1 MDIKNLI
8 GEATEY
14 DKKEMLERRR
24 PKSWLKSVSA
34 FANGIG
40 GKLLFGIN
48 DEGEIVGLADCK
60 EACEVISET
69 IKTKIDP
76 IPEIHLVPEI
86 IDGKKIIILTV
97 FSGRETPYY
106 YIGDDNRQAF
116 VRIGNESVIADRAAI
131 RRLVLKG
138 AGMSYDSLNSSY
150 DRKNMSFTKLRSV
163 CLQRTHKEFLDTD
176 YESWGIINETGEL
189 TNAGALIADECPIRH
204 SRVFCTRWN
213 GLTKAP
219 SLLDALDDAEFSG
232 SLISLL
238 QEATAFVA
246 RNSRKAWMKLPNGR
260 QEMPEYPERAV
271 LESCVNAL
279 IHRDY
284 LEYGSEVHIDI
295 FDDRIEIY
303 SPGGMID
310 GTMVQNLDV
319 MNVPSRRRN
328 PIIADIFNRLQYMD
342 RRGSGFKKIVED
354 YQIYANVSNGAKP
367 IFRSEQSSFFI
378 TLPNLQYVVKGQDV
392 TKDVIKDV
400 TKEQSD
406 ILNIIRENP
415 LATTAEMSQKIG
427 LTQRHILRLIKE
439 LTERGVIYRD
449 GGRRYGKWVIK
460 K

>member
-213 GLTKAP
+213 GITKAP
-219 SLLDALDDAEFSG
+219 SLVDAVDDAEYSG

-284 LEYGSEVHIDI
+284 LEYGSEVHIDM

-303 SPGGMID
+303 SPGGMMD

-406 ILNIIRENP
+406 ILNIIKENP
-415 LATTAEMSQKIG
+415 LVTTAEMSHKIG

-439 LTERGVIYRD
+439 LTEREVIYRD

>member
-378 TLPNLQYVVKGQDV
+378 TLPNLQYVVKGLDV

-415 LATTAEMSQKIG
+415 LVTTAEMSQKIG

>member
-415 LATTAEMSQKIG
+415 LVTTAEMSQKIG